1 MTETKTREEAIAKI
15 AELTK
20 SIRIAMLTT
29 IDESGELHAR
39 PMAAMDV
46 EFDGDLWF
54 FTAKSSPKVH
64 DIDSK
69 PTVNVA
75 FSDPENQNYVS
86 LAGRA
91 ELVIDRALFEK
102 YWSKAFEAW
111 FPQGLDD
118 PELALLKINVE
129 SAQYWDAPSSVVS
142 HIAGFIQSKLTGEGG
157 TPLGDFGK
165 VDL

>member
-1 MTETKTREEAIAKI
+1 MPETKTREEAIAKI
-15 AELTK
+15 AEMVK
-20 SIRIAMLTT
+20 NARIAMLTT
-29 IDESGELHAR
+29 IDENGELHSR
-39 PMAAMDV
+39 PMATMDV

-54 FTAKSSPKVH
+54 FTGKSSPKVH
-64 DIDSK
+64 DIESK
-69 PTVNVA
+69 PAVNIA
-75 FSDPENQNYVS
+75 YSDPEHQNYVS

-111 FPQGLDD
+111 FPKGLDD
-118 PELALLKINVE
+118 PEVALLKINVE
-129 SAQYWDAPSSVVS
+129 SAQYWDAPSSMVS
-142 HIAGFIQSKLTGEGG
+142 HVAGFIQSKLTGQGG